1 MPNMRIPSAT
11 ATNEVRSD
19 LMQGKDAE
27 LIDHASTTCVQTAA
41 VTMER
46 DGALSGLPDEKS
58 LSLVVAIA
66 MNGMQSSRKLNS
78 TTTVTLSSTFI
89 FVFETRTAGRTTRNN
104 SVMISRTR
112 MVMLRACYAMVSSSS
127 LNDAWEL

>member
-1 MPNMRIPSAT
+1 
-11 ATNEVRSD
+11 
-19 LMQGKDAE
+19 MQGKDAE

-41 VTMER
+41 ATMDR

-58 LSLVVAIA
+58 LSLVVAMA

-89 FVFETRTAGRTTRNN
+89 FVFETRTAGRTTRKS

-112 MVMLRACYAMVSSSS
+112 MVTLRACYTIVSSRSIIS
-127 LNDAWEL
+127 ALEI